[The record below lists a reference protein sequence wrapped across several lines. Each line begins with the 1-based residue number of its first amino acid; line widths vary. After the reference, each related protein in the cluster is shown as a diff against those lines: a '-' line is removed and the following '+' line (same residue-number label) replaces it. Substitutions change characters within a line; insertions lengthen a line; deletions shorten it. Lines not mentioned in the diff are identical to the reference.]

1 MLKQGA
7 KVNDATLVSSTSVWD
22 GESEVMG
29 LDKQEVALP
38 QAQAV
43 VLRIDKDQLLPTAPT
58 CDGDLVFFKIGIQF

>member
-7 KVNDATLVSSTSVWD
+7 KVNDAALVSSTSVWD

-38 QAQAV
+38 QAD

-58 CDGDLVFFKIGIQF
+58 CDGDLFFSKYGPNFE

>member
-7 KVNDATLVSSTSVWD
+7 KVNDAALVSSTSVWD

-38 QAQAV
+38 QAD

-58 CDGDLVFFKIGIQF
+58 CDGDLIFSK